1 MAWPSPFRRRN
12 ENTRTCW
19 GYTFDQTPEHLT
31 PEASH
36 PLKFSYDT
44 LGEECLDILNEISP
58 VEARPATKF
67 AEAPLLNDPALQGN
81 QAVKSKPPPRPKRDL
96 YQILVDNKDQHPK
109 LQKLWSEVTT
119 VPSWVDW
126 DQIARGQDVFY
137 RYGGATLTGL
147 AYQSLLG
154 GMGANR
160 VVEVLSRTGGFN
172 VKQARHRLFET
183 TQHILE
189 CTRSLES
196 IQPLGAGFA
205 SSLRVRLLHAAVR
218 QRILRLAKSH
228 PGYYDVSAY
237 GIPINDL
244 DSIATIATFSATI
257 LFISLPRQGIFPTT
271 REIHDYIALWRLIA
285 LYTGTPTEPFA
296 TPTSARQHMESLM
309 MNEIDPSPTSA
320 LLANNIIRALENIP
334 PAYASR
340 SFLEVNARWLN
351 GNELCDALE
360 LGKPSA
366 YYWCLMAGQCLFF
379 MGLCY
384 TYRSFETLDRRKVG
398 ALKKAFWEWI
408 VEGKYGLKGEKT
420 VFELKYVPELGVGT
434 TAGREDDEVK
444 LDGAG
449 VEGRSLRTLVV
460 VVVGFGLGCW
470 VMGKVVRG
478 MVGMVI

>member
-1 MAWPSPFRRRN
+1 
-12 ENTRTCW
+12 
-19 GYTFDQTPEHLT
+19 
-31 PEASH
+31 
-36 PLKFSYDT
+36 
-44 LGEECLDILNEISP
+44 
-58 VEARPATKF
+58 
-67 AEAPLLNDPALQGN
+67 
-81 QAVKSKPPPRPKRDL
+81 
-96 YQILVDNKDQHPK
+96 
-109 LQKLWSEVTT
+109 
-119 VPSWVDW
+119 
-126 DQIARGQDVFY
+126 
-137 RYGGATLTGL
+137 
-147 AYQSLLG
+147 
-154 GMGANR
+154 
-160 VVEVLSRTGGFN
+160 
-172 VKQARHRLFET
+172 
-183 TQHILE
+183 
-189 CTRSLES
+189 
-196 IQPLGAGFA
+196 
-205 SSLRVRLLHAAVR
+205 
-218 QRILRLAKSH
+218 
-228 PGYYDVSAY
+228 
-237 GIPINDL
+237 
-244 DSIATIATFSATI
+244 
-257 LFISLPRQGIFPTT
+257 
-271 REIHDYIALWRLIA
+271 
-285 LYTGTPTEPFA
+285 
-296 TPTSARQHMESLM
+296 M

-334 PAYASR
+334 PAFASR

-444 LDGAG
+444 SDGAG

-470 VMGKVVRG
+470 VMGRIVRG